1 MVGDEKGMERNGE
14 GQTFHPMMLPDQA
27 GKRARHA
34 PRCPGDGQ
42 ALPGLV
48 PALSLRH
55 SRAVP
60 RLARNAVPETLCPE
74 RCARN
79 ADRALWYNIA
89 YPRARRRGA
98 CGQTSSASP
107 CLSGNVTGTMKLS
120 CDYRHLAC
128 PCVSRPPLRA
138 VHLANRCW
146 RISLAVQP
154 GSRPAFCID
163 QAKKLP
169 A

>member
-27 GKRARHA
+27 GRRARHA
-34 PRCPGDGQ
+34 PRCPGMGKPCLVLYQ
-42 ALPGLV
+42 RSACAIPGPCRAL
-48 PALSLRH
+48 
-55 SRAVP
+55 
-60 RLARNAVPETLCPE
+60 PETLYPK

-98 CGQTSSASP
+98 CGPASSASP

-146 RISLAVQP
+146 RISLAVEP